1 MTPAGIKTETPTTTP
16 TYLWTN
22 RVGISHSKGRIIH
35 HLRMMDHHSDHLSVF
50 IHFHE
55 GFTMGWF
62 HSSHEPPRPIAQ
74 PTATG
79 EVVNYIKFC
88 EAIDRVQ
95 PKPWLLLIVDDVDV
109 GSSRRDVLCCFF
121 WKLCNTMT
129 TTGLFVSDGESE
141 VLGKTTIPP
150 RICREVVPTW
160 TKISDLEAIGIHTH
174 DSHTF
179 FPPRHLTSPG
189 ENLLLAR
196 RSCAKQDQHFKNLC

>member
-1 MTPAGIKTETPTTTP
+1 MPPAGIKTETPTATP

-35 HLRMMDHHSDHLSVF
+35 HLRMMDHHSDHLSLF

-74 PTATG
+74 ATATG

-109 GSSRRDVLCCFF
+109 GSSRRDVRAVVFF

-129 TTGLFVSDGESE
+129 TNGFFASDGVWWNFGE
-141 VLGKTTIPP
+141 KTHNSSTFAEKWYQHDPKSPIL
-150 RICREVVPTW
+150 RL
-160 TKISDLEAIGIHTH
+160 LEAILTTH
-174 DSHTF
+174 I
-179 FPPRHLTSPG
+179 L
-189 ENLLLAR
+189 
-196 RSCAKQDQHFKNLC
+196 